1 MSDDPYDVLGV
12 AKTVSQDDLRKAYRK
27 LAKEL
32 HPDLNPGNADA
43 EERFKTVTAAYD
55 LLGDE
60 DKRTR
65 YDRGEIDASGA
76 ERPEQQFYRQ
86 YADADASHPYAS
98 SAGYEDFGDM
108 SDLFSDLFS
117 RRGAGAQRA
126 GGMHFN
132 GQDVRYSL
140 DVGFLEAVNGGE
152 KRITLP
158 DGRGLDV
165 KIPAGVK
172 DQQTIR
178 LRGQGMPGM
187 GEGKPGDALILIRV
201 ASHPLFERDGDD
213 IVVDLPITID
223 EAVLGAKVEVPTV
236 TGRVSVTV
244 PKGSSSGRMLRL
256 KGKGVKRSGSAQKGD
271 QRMRVK
277 IMLPDEVDD
286 DLAALMSKWKETHA
300 YDPRAA
306 LKEAS

>member
-1 MSDDPYDVLGV
+1 MSDDPYGVLGV
-12 AKTVSQDDLRKAYRK
+12 PKNVSQDDLRMAYRK

-55 LLGDE
+55 VLGDE
-60 DKRTR
+60 DKRAR
-65 YDRGEIDASGA
+65 FDRGEIDASGA
-76 ERPEQQFYRQ
+76 ERPPQQFYRQ

-98 SAGYEDFGDM
+98 SAGYEDFGDV
-108 SDLFSDLFS
+108 SDLFADLFA
-117 RRGAGAQRA
+117 RRAAGDR
-126 GGMHFN
+126 GPGTMHFK

-140 DVGFLEAVNGGE
+140 DVGFLEAVNGDQ

-158 DGRGLDV
+158 DGRSLDV

-172 DQQTIR
+172 SQQTIR

-187 GEGKPGDALILIRV
+187 GEGKPGDALVQIRV
-201 ASHPLFERDGDD
+201 VTHPVFERDGDD
-213 IVVDLPITID
+213 IVMELPITID
-223 EAVLGAKVEVPTV
+223 EAVLGAKVEVPTA

-256 KGKGVKRSGSAQKGD
+256 KGRGVKRSGSTPNGD
-271 QRMRVK
+271 QRIRLK
-277 IMLPDEVDD
+277 IVVPDKIDD
-286 DLAALMSKWKETHA
+286 DLAALMTTWKETHA

-306 LKEAS
+306 LKEA

>member
-12 AKTVSQDDLRKAYRK
+12 AKTVSQEDLRKAYRK

-43 EERFKTVTAAYD
+43 EERFKTVTAAFD

-60 DKRTR
+60 DKRAR
-65 YDRGEIDASGA
+65 YDMGEIDASGV
-76 ERPEQQFYRQ
+76 ERPPQRFYRQ

-98 SAGYEDFGDM
+98 SAGYEDFGDV

-117 RRGAGAQRA
+117 RRAAGDRSPR
-126 GGMHFN
+126 GMHFK
-132 GQDVRYSL
+132 GQDVRYGL
-140 DVGFLEAVNGGE
+140 DVGFLEAVNGDQ

-158 DGRGLDV
+158 DGRSLDV

-172 DQQTIR
+172 NLQTIR
-178 LRGQGMPGM
+178 LQGQGMPGM
-187 GEGKPGDALILIRV
+187 GEGKPGDALVQIRV
-201 ASHPLFERDGDD
+201 ANHPVFERDGND
-213 IVVDLPITID
+213 IVMELPITID
-223 EAVLGAKVEVPTV
+223 EAVLGTKVEVPTA

-256 KGKGVKRSGSAQKGD
+256 KGRGVKYSGSTQNGD
-271 QRMRVK
+271 QRIRLK
-277 IMLPDEVDD
+277 IVLPDEVDD
-286 DLAALMSKWKETHA
+286 DLARLMTNWKETHA
-300 YDPRAA
+300 YDPRTT